1 MNKRLKTHAVLVA
14 SLAGLFASGVL
25 IGRLT
30 APAPPVAAAATAKA
44 GPWADAA
51 SRTLTADLQLD
62 ATQRQRIDKILA
74 PVGSDLREDQ
84 ESALFTMH
92 LRMLRVHDT
101 IAAELPLSAAQSAR
115 LATSRTKLKN
125 LIIGRFPQR
134 VSENPKLAL
143 EPISGN

>member
-1 MNKRLKTHAVLVA
+1 MNQRLKTHAVMAA
-14 SLAGLFASGVL
+14 SLASLFVSGVV

-30 APAPPVAAAATAKA
+30 APDPPVAAAATANA
-44 GPWADAA
+44 GPWAEAA

-62 ATQRQRIDKILA
+62 ATQQQRIDAILA
-74 PVGSDLREDQ
+74 PVGSELGEDQ

-101 IAAELPLSAAQSAR
+101 IAAELPLSATQSAR
-115 LATSRTKLKN
+115 LASSRAKLKG

-143 EPISGN
+143 DASTGN

>member
-1 MNKRLKTHAVLVA
+1 MNQRLKTHAVLA
-14 SLAGLFASGVL
+14 GSLAALFASGVM

-30 APAPPVAAAATAKA
+30 APDLPVAAAATAKA
-44 GPWADAA
+44 GPWAEAA

-62 ATQRQRIDKILA
+62 ATQRQRIDEILA
-74 PVGSDLREDQ
+74 PVGSDLGEDQ
-84 ESALFTMH
+84 ESALFIMH

-115 LATSRTKLKN
+115 LASSRAKLKG

-134 VSENPKLAL
+134 VSANPKLVL
-143 EPISGN
+143 EP

>member
-1 MNKRLKTHAVLVA
+1 MNQRLKTHAVMAASLVA
-14 SLAGLFASGVL
+14 LFASGVV

-30 APAPPVAAAATAKA
+30 APEPPVAAAAAPK
-44 GPWADAA
+44 GEPWAAAA
-51 SRTLTADLQLD
+51 SRTLAADLQLD
-62 ATQRQRIDKILA
+62 ATQRQQIDDILA
-74 PVGSDLREDQ
+74 LVGSDLGEDQ

-115 LATSRTKLKN
+115 LASSRAKLKG

-143 EPISGN
+143 EPSTGN